1 MPLGLTG
8 TTVTTA
14 GFMRSQDYENLP
26 MKRPQIAQ
34 KMSDANTLHT
44 MQVQAPISIKAETA
58 IADPDTCKF
67 TVSTVVQAGGPFF
80 FTDAVQ
86 AASAPLATTLF
97 ELPGVTSVLIADNI
111 VTVSKSANTEW
122 QTLKA
127 AIGAAI
133 RAQLLSGAPAV
144 LATAVAAQAQ
154 GRSTEVVR
162 EIVQDI
168 LDREINRSIAS
179 HGGAISIVDL
189 REGQLYVRMSG
200 GCQGCA
206 SSEATLKQGF
216 EVMVK
221 RAAPEITEIIDVT
234 DHQSG
239 QKPYYS
245 R

>member
-1 MPLGLTG
+1 
-8 TTVTTA
+8 
-14 GFMRSQDYENLP
+14 
-26 MKRPQIAQ
+26 
-34 KMSDANTLHT
+34 MSNTSALHAT
-44 MQVQAPISIKAETA
+44 QVQAPITIKAETA

-80 FTDAVQ
+80 FSDKVQ
-86 AASAPLATTLF
+86 AASAPLAATLF
-97 ELPGVTSVLIADNI
+97 ELQGVASVLIADNT
-111 VTVSKSANTEW
+111 VSVSKSAETSW
-122 QTLKA
+122 QILKA

-133 RAQLLSGAPAV
+133 RTQLLSGVPAV
-144 LATAVAAQAQ
+144 LATAVTAQAQ
-154 GRSTEVVR
+154 GRSNEVVR

-168 LDREINRSIAS
+168 LDREVNRSIAS
-179 HGGAISIVDL
+179 HGGEISIVDL

>member
-1 MPLGLTG
+1 
-8 TTVTTA
+8 
-14 GFMRSQDYENLP
+14 
-26 MKRPQIAQ
+26 MKRRQIGL
-34 KMSDANTLHT
+34 KMSNTSALHAT
-44 MQVQAPISIKAETA
+44 QVQAPITIKAETA

-67 TVSTVVQAGGPFF
+67 TVSTIVQAGGPFF
-80 FTDAVQ
+80 FADTVQ
-86 AASAPLATTLF
+86 AASAPLAATLF
-97 ELPGVTSVLIADNI
+97 ELQGVASVLIADNT
-111 VTVSKSANTEW
+111 VTVSKSADTSW
-122 QTLKA
+122 QNLKA

-133 RAQLLSGAPAV
+133 RTQLLSDLPAV
-144 LATAVAAQAQ
+144 LATTIAQQAQ

-179 HGGAISIVDL
+179 HGGAIAIVDL

>member
-1 MPLGLTG
+1 MSNTSALQ
-8 TTVTTA
+8 VT
-14 GFMRSQDYENLP
+14 
-26 MKRPQIAQ
+26 
-34 KMSDANTLHT
+34 
-44 MQVQAPISIKAETA
+44 QVQAPITIKAETA
-58 IADPDTCKF
+58 IADPDMCKF
-67 TVSTVVQAGGPFF
+67 TVSTIVQAGGPFF
-80 FTDAVQ
+80 FADTVQ
-86 AASAPLATTLF
+86 AASAPLAATLF
-97 ELPGVTSVLIADNI
+97 ELQGVASVLIADNT
-111 VTVSKSANTEW
+111 VTVSKSADTSW

-133 RAQLLSGAPAV
+133 RAQLLSDLPAV
-144 LATAVAAQAQ
+144 LATTIAQQAQ

-179 HGGAISIVDL
+179 HGGAIAIVDL

>member
-1 MPLGLTG
+1 MTRRQIGL
-8 TTVTTA
+8 
-14 GFMRSQDYENLP
+14 
-26 MKRPQIAQ
+26 
-34 KMSDANTLHT
+34 KMSNTSALHAT
-44 MQVQAPISIKAETA
+44 QVQAPITIKAETA

-67 TVSTVVQAGGPFF
+67 TVSTIVQAGGPFF
-80 FTDAVQ
+80 FADSVQ
-86 AASAPLATTLF
+86 AASAPLAATLF
-97 ELPGVTSVLIADNI
+97 ALPGVASVLIADN
-111 VTVSKSANTEW
+111 TLSVSKSAETSW

-133 RAQLLSGAPAV
+133 RTQLLSGVPAV

-179 HGGAISIVDL
+179 HGGAIAIVDL

-206 SSEATLKQGF
+206 SSEATHKQGF

>member
-1 MPLGLTG
+1 MKQLQIGL
-8 TTVTTA
+8 
-14 GFMRSQDYENLP
+14 
-26 MKRPQIAQ
+26 
-34 KMSDANTLHT
+34 KMSNTSALHAT
-44 MQVQAPISIKAETA
+44 QVQAPITIKAETA
-58 IADPDTCKF
+58 IADPDMCKF
-67 TVSTVVQAGGPFF
+67 TVSTIVQAGGPFF
-80 FTDAVQ
+80 FADTVQ
-86 AASAPLATTLF
+86 AASAPLAATLF
-97 ELPGVTSVLIADNI
+97 ELPGVASVLIADNT
-111 VTVSKSANTEW
+111 VTVSKSADTSW
-122 QTLKA
+122 QTLKV

-133 RAQLLSGAPAV
+133 RAQLLSDLPAV
-144 LATAVAAQAQ
+144 LATTIAQQAQ

-179 HGGAISIVDL
+179 HGGAIAIVDL

>member
-1 MPLGLTG
+1 
-8 TTVTTA
+8 
-14 GFMRSQDYENLP
+14 
-26 MKRPQIAQ
+26 MKRRQIGL
-34 KMSDANTLHT
+34 KMSNTSALHVT
-44 MQVQAPISIKAETA
+44 QVQAPITIKAETA
-58 IADPDTCKF
+58 IADPDMCKF
-67 TVSTVVQAGGPFF
+67 TVSTIVQAGGPFF
-80 FTDAVQ
+80 FADTVQ
-86 AASAPLATTLF
+86 AASAPLAATLF
-97 ELPGVTSVLIADNI
+97 ELQGVASVLIADNT
-111 VTVSKSANTEW
+111 VTVSKSADTSW

-133 RAQLLSGAPAV
+133 RAQLLSDLPAV
-144 LATAVAAQAQ
+144 LATTIAQQAQ

-179 HGGAISIVDL
+179 HGGAIAIVDL

>member
-1 MPLGLTG
+1 
-8 TTVTTA
+8 
-14 GFMRSQDYENLP
+14 
-26 MKRPQIAQ
+26 MKRLQIGL
-34 KMSDANTLHT
+34 KMSNTSALHAT
-44 MQVQAPISIKAETA
+44 QVQAPITIKAETA
-58 IADPDTCKF
+58 IADPDMCKF
-67 TVSTVVQAGGPFF
+67 TVSTIVQAGGPFF
-80 FTDAVQ
+80 FADTVQ
-86 AASAPLATTLF
+86 AASAPLAATLF
-97 ELPGVTSVLIADNI
+97 ELQGVASVLIADNT
-111 VTVSKSANTEW
+111 VTVSKSADTSW
-122 QTLKA
+122 QNLKA

-133 RAQLLSGAPAV
+133 RSQLLSDLPAV
-144 LATAVAAQAQ
+144 LATTIAQQAQ
-154 GRSTEVVR
+154 GRSSEVVR

-179 HGGAISIVDL
+179 HGGAISIVDF
-189 REGQLYVRMSG
+189 RDGQLYVRMSG

>member
-1 MPLGLTG
+1 MKQQQIGL
-8 TTVTTA
+8 
-14 GFMRSQDYENLP
+14 
-26 MKRPQIAQ
+26 
-34 KMSDANTLHT
+34 KMSNTSALHAT
-44 MQVQAPISIKAETA
+44 QIQAPITIKAETA

-67 TVSTVVQAGGPFF
+67 TVSTIVQAGGPFF
-80 FTDAVQ
+80 FTDSVQ
-86 AASAPLATTLF
+86 AASAPLAATLF
-97 ELPGVTSVLIADNI
+97 ELPGVASVLIADNT
-111 VTVSKSANTEW
+111 VTVSKSADTSW

-133 RAQLLSGAPAV
+133 RAQLLSDLPAV
-144 LATAVAAQAQ
+144 LATTIAQQAQ

-179 HGGAISIVDL
+179 HGGAIAIVDL

>member
-1 MPLGLTG
+1 M
-8 TTVTTA
+8 VITA
-14 GFMRSQDYENLP
+14 ESMRLHGSENLP
-26 MKRPQIAQ
+26 MTRQPIAL
-34 KMSDANTLHT
+34 KMSNASDLHAT
-44 MQVQAPISIKAETA
+44 QVQAPITIKAETA

-67 TVSTVVQAGGPFF
+67 IVSTVVQAGGPFF
-80 FTDAVQ
+80 FTDAAQ
-86 AASAPLATTLF
+86 ATSAPLAATLF
-97 ELPGVTSVLIADNI
+97 ALPGVASVLIADNI
-111 VTVSKSANTEW
+111 VTVSKAVDASW
-122 QTLKA
+122 QALKA

-133 RAQLLSGAPAV
+133 RAQLLSGSPAV
-144 LATAVAAQAQ
+144 LATAVIAQAK
-154 GRSTEVVR
+154 GRSTEIVR

-179 HGGAISIVDL
+179 HGGEISIVDL
-189 REGQLYVRMSG
+189 RDGQLYVRMSG

>member
-1 MPLGLTG
+1 
-8 TTVTTA
+8 
-14 GFMRSQDYENLP
+14 
-26 MKRPQIAQ
+26 MKLPQIGL
-34 KMSDANTLHT
+34 KMSNTSALHPT
-44 MQVQAPISIKAETA
+44 QVQAPITIKAETA

-67 TVSTVVQAGGPFF
+67 TVSTIVQAGGPFF
-80 FTDAVQ
+80 FTDTVQ
-86 AASAPLATTLF
+86 AASAPLAATLF
-97 ELPGVTSVLIADNI
+97 ELPGVASVLIADNT
-111 VTVSKSANTEW
+111 VTLSKSADASW

-127 AIGAAI
+127 ATGAAI
-133 RAQLLSGAPAV
+133 RAQLLSGLPAV
-144 LATAVAAQAQ
+144 LATAVASHAQ
-154 GRSTEVVR
+154 GRSSEIVR

-179 HGGAISIVDL
+179 HGGAIAIVDL

>member
-1 MPLGLTG
+1 
-8 TTVTTA
+8 
-14 GFMRSQDYENLP
+14 
-26 MKRPQIAQ
+26 MKRRQIGL
-34 KMSDANTLHT
+34 KMSNTSALHAT
-44 MQVQAPISIKAETA
+44 QVQAPITIKAETA

-67 TVSTVVQAGGPFF
+67 TVSTIVQAGGPFF
-80 FTDAVQ
+80 FADTVQ
-86 AASAPLATTLF
+86 AASAPLAATLF
-97 ELPGVTSVLIADNI
+97 ELQGVASVLIADNT
-111 VTVSKSANTEW
+111 VSVSKSADASW
-122 QTLKA
+122 QALKA

-133 RAQLLSGAPAV
+133 RAQLLSGLPAV
-144 LATAVAAQAQ
+144 LATAVTAQAQ

>member
-1 MPLGLTG
+1 
-8 TTVTTA
+8 
-14 GFMRSQDYENLP
+14 
-26 MKRPQIAQ
+26 MKRQQIAL
-34 KMSDANTLHT
+34 KMSDTNTVHAT
-44 MQVQAPISIKAETA
+44 QVHAPITIKAETA

-67 TVSTVVQAGGPFF
+67 TVSTIVQAGGPFF
-80 FTDAVQ
+80 FADTVQ
-86 AASAPLATTLF
+86 AASAPLAAILF
-97 ELPGVTSVLIADNI
+97 KLPGVASVLIADNT
-111 VTVSKSANTEW
+111 VTVSKSADTSW

-133 RAQLLSGAPAV
+133 RTQLLSDLPAV
-144 LATAVAAQAQ
+144 LATTIAQQAQ

>member
-1 MPLGLTG
+1 
-8 TTVTTA
+8 
-14 GFMRSQDYENLP
+14 
-26 MKRPQIAQ
+26 MKRRQIGL
-34 KMSDANTLHT
+34 KMSNTSALLAT
-44 MQVQAPISIKAETA
+44 QVQAPITIKAETA

-67 TVSTVVQAGGPFF
+67 TVSTIVQAGGPFF
-80 FTDAVQ
+80 FADTVQ
-86 AASAPLATTLF
+86 AASAPLAATLF
-97 ELPGVTSVLIADNI
+97 ELQGVASVLIADNI

-133 RAQLLSGAPAV
+133 RAQLLSGLPAV
-144 LATAVAAQAQ
+144 LATAVTAQAQ